1 MIEGHNG
8 LPSERMASK
17 SKKDPLAAL
26 MSLPGIGKATA
37 KKLSD
42 AGIKSASGIKKAGKK
57 GLMKAGLSLNMSEK
71 LLKTVNKGQS
81 VKAAAK
87 SAAKKVKSTAKT
99 ATKKTKSTASK
110 AVASSK
116 KVAQKTVSENDGSKK
131 VKFVKSTDGRKGKT
145 LKIPRSVKDMA
156 WFKKD

>member
-1 MIEGHNG
+1 
-8 LPSERMASK
+8 MASK

-42 AGIKSASGIKKAGKK
+42 AGIKSAAGIKKAGKK

-71 LLKTVNKGQS
+71 LLKTVNKGKT

-99 ATKKTKSTASK
+99 ASKKTKSTASK

-131 VKFVKSTDGRKGKT
+131 VKSVKSTDGRKGNT

>member
-1 MIEGHNG
+1 
-8 LPSERMASK
+8 MASK

-42 AGIKSASGIKKAGKK
+42 AGIKSAAGIKKSGKI

-71 LLKTVNKGQS
+71 LLKTVNKGKT

-99 ATKKTKSTASK
+99 AAKKTKSTASK

-131 VKFVKSTDGRKGKT
+131 VKSVKSTDGRKGKT

>member
-1 MIEGHNG
+1 
-8 LPSERMASK
+8 MASK

-26 MSLPGIGKATA
+26 MSLPGIGEATA

-71 LLKTVNKGQS
+71 LLKTVNKGKA

-87 SAAKKVKSTAKT
+87 SAA
-99 ATKKTKSTASK
+99 KKTKSTASK

-131 VKFVKSTDGRKGKT
+131 VKSVKSTDGRKGNT